1 MTVENTTAP
10 VVETTDAPNDL
21 VADPEVVETE
31 GPDAEATEAPGEIEI
46 DITEDLSDDQIRDL
60 FAAFN
65 DEDWSEVDRLIDEF
79 EATGVWGGTETEGKA
94 GGADR
99 NRGNAEVLR
108 RYWTVGKGAAKIR
121 WNTPGDWT
129 RCVEHLSKY
138 MGPRAKGWCAL
149 RHKERNGFYPGS
161 RLNKGDDGDMQT
173 KDTGEQTPAMM
184 EFKTFDLKGL
194 DVVDAEQGIVEAIV
208 SVTGVVDNVNDL
220 ILPGAYAKTLAART
234 PKGVYCVD
242 ADTEALTSQGWKRY
256 TDISAGDLVYTLG
269 SDGQACFQPVEAM
282 NVFPKSTYRMREITT
297 TSHCSLTTADHRW
310 LVQRRDGALHWRTTE
325 TLLPEDKIV
334 RAAPSSDT
342 PDEPKY
348 SDAFVRVVA
357 WFWTEGYKDDKR
369 LVISQSARANP
380 HHCRMIEAALD
391 RVSEHWNVQVKENGQ
406 AQYRL
411 DQSASA
417 AVLSVTGQ
425 DKAPTA
431 DFLMSLT
438 QAQMEMFINVC
449 IDGDGHR
456 HPDGAAFFNQTSKH
470 SVSMFEMAC
479 AIAGIPTRTVLRSAE
494 RNMYSDRP
502 CHRVTLASRATAM
515 PLKAVAERIRLGH
528 GNRSMS
534 TDRWVDYDG
543 VVWCPTT
550 VAGTWLA
557 RRGGTVWFTGNSHS
571 WETPVSRTLAVK
583 ELMPGDPE
591 LPKTM
596 PNGDPWPA
604 EAGALKVKTQFN
616 LSTQRGREAYSDV
629 VFFGDD
635 SAWSI
640 GYQVPVGGAK
650 IDQKSGVRR
659 IADIDLYEYSPVL
672 FGAMPLAHTTS
683 VKKAQ
688 LAMKALQAADSTPW
702 HHTEPQTEPPTARV
716 VDQPRLPQTKDMV
729 METPEDQMVLVK
741 QAIDVLTDLL
751 AVVNADIDTKADMPE
766 QEAPEA
772 EEAVDYDTLTKAL
785 EAMVDDDGL
794 RQTLTKV
801 AEPVD
806 AAIAA
811 DDADALDTSIGTFLD
826 EVEAAMGDE
835 ENADLLK
842 TIAAMVADLIEYLAG
857 DDDDEAPEPAE
868 EPPTEDTVD
877 IKRDYG
883 PEAREKMAEDDE
895 ALDDGSFPIKNRT
908 DLGNAIKAVGR
919 AKDPDKARAHIKKRA
934 KELDAEDMLP
944 DSWNEEK
951 VVLSADEIKAFV
963 QQFNEK

>member
-99 NRGNAEVLR
+99 NRGSAEKLR
-108 RYWTVGKGAAKIR
+108 RYWTVGVGGQKIR
-121 WNTPGDWT
+121 WGTSGDFR
-129 RCVEHLSKY
+129 RCVALLSKHL
-138 MGPRAKGWCAL
+138 GIRASGYCAN
-149 RHKERNGFYPGS
+149 RHKEMNGFWPGS
-161 RLNKGDDGDMQT
+161 KLNKGDDGDMQT
-173 KDTGEQTPAMM
+173 KDTGDQNPAMM
-184 EFKTFDLKGL
+184 EFKTLDLKGL

-234 PKGVYCVD
+234 PKGVY
-242 ADTEALTSQGWKRY
+242 
-256 TDISAGDLVYTLG
+256 
-269 SDGQACFQPVEAM
+269 
-282 NVFPKSTYRMREITT
+282 
-297 TSHCSLTTADHRW
+297 
-310 LVQRRDGALHWRTTE
+310 
-325 TLLPEDKIV
+325 
-334 RAAPSSDT
+334 
-342 PDEPKY
+342 
-348 SDAFVRVVA
+348 
-357 WFWTEGYKDDKR
+357 
-369 LVISQSARANP
+369 
-380 HHCRMIEAALD
+380 
-391 RVSEHWNVQVKENGQ
+391 
-406 AQYRL
+406 
-411 DQSASA
+411 
-417 AVLSVTGQ
+417 
-425 DKAPTA
+425 
-431 DFLMSLT
+431 
-438 QAQMEMFINVC
+438 
-449 IDGDGHR
+449 
-456 HPDGAAFFNQTSKH
+456 
-470 SVSMFEMAC
+470 
-479 AIAGIPTRTVLRSAE
+479 
-494 RNMYSDRP
+494 
-502 CHRVTLASRATAM
+502 
-515 PLKAVAERIRLGH
+515 
-528 GNRSMS
+528 
-534 TDRWVDYDG
+534 
-543 VVWCPTT
+543 
-550 VAGTWLA
+550 
-557 RRGGTVWFTGNSHS
+557 SHS
-571 WETPVSRTLAVK
+571 WTEPVSRTLDVK